1 MQLCLYQPEVIYG
14 EPAANLQRFEACL
27 EAQAEQLADALVLLP
42 ELFTTGY
49 VFEDREQLLPLAES
63 IPDGATCQRLAAMAQ
78 RYSCTVVAGLAE
90 REGDALF
97 NSVAAFGP
105 GADDSS
111 GGFIGRYRKLAQT
124 NIDRLYFE
132 RGGEPGEG
140 PRAESSEPKLGEV
153 GNLLIFDW
161 TVGEQTLRCGVAICF
176 DIWFPQIGQAYAREE
191 VDLLLHPANFGG
203 PQTLM
208 VARGQ
213 AIEAGLAIATCN
225 RVGQES
231 ARNLKASYRGE
242 SQVVNGQ
249 GEILAQAGGEAEF
262 LRVDL
267 DFPSYAERSR
277 RILGVDWWDENQ
289 AIVERL
295 K

>member
-1 MQLCLYQPEVIYG
+1 MRLCLYQPEVIYG
-14 EPAANLQRFEACL
+14 EPAANLQQFEDCL
-27 EAQAEQLADALVLLP
+27 GAQVENASGGNLADALVLLP

-49 VFEDREQLLPLAES
+49 VFDDRAGLLPLAEP
-63 IPDGATCQRLAAMAQ
+63 IPDGPTCQRLAALAQ
-78 RYSCTVVAGLAE
+78 RYGLTLVAGLAE
-90 REGDALF
+90 RDGELLF
-97 NSVAAFGP
+97 NSAVAFGP
-105 GADDSS
+105 Q
-111 GGFIGRYRKLAQT
+111 GFLGRYRKLAQT

-132 RGGEPGEG
+132 RGDG
-140 PRAESSEPKLGEV
+140 RSDSDS
-153 GNLLIFDW
+153 GNLLVFDW
-161 TVGEQTLRCGVAICF
+161 TVDERTFRCGVAICF
-176 DIWFPQIGQAYAREE
+176 DLWFPQIGQSYAREE

-225 RVGQES
+225 RIGQES
-231 ARNLKASYRGE
+231 ARGLKASYRGE
-242 SQVVNGQ
+242 SQVVNAQ
-249 GEILAQAGGEAEF
+249 GDILAQAGSGAEF
-262 LRVDL
+262 LIVDL

-295 K
+295 R

>member
-14 EPAANLQRFEACL
+14 DPAANLKQFEDCL
-27 EAQAEQLADALVLLP
+27 ASWPESLADALVLLP

-49 VFEDREQLLPLAES
+49 VFEDREQLLPLAEPVPS
-63 IPDGATCQRLAAMAQ
+63 GPTCQRLEALARQ
-78 RYSCTVVAGLAE
+78 YGCTIVAGLAE
-90 REGDALF
+90 REGDRLF
-97 NSVAAFGP
+97 NSAVAVGP
-105 GADDSS
+105 GVGFES
-111 GGFIGRYRKLAQT
+111 FIGRYRKLAQT
-124 NIDRLYFE
+124 NIDRLYFD
-132 RGGEPGEG
+132 RGGEPDSDRTREKLA
-140 PRAESSEPKLGEV
+140 PRLGEV

-161 TVGEQTLRCGVAICF
+161 TVGEKTLRCGLMICF
-176 DIWFPQIGQAYAREE
+176 DLWFPQMAQAYAREE

-203 PQTLM
+203 LQTLK
-208 VARGQ
+208 VAQGR

-231 ARNLKASYRGE
+231 ARGLTAAYRGE
-242 SQVVNGQ
+242 SQVIDAQ
-249 GEILAQAGGEAEF
+249 GEILAQAGGGAEF
-262 LRVDL
+262 LVVEL
-267 DFPSYAERSR
+267 DFPSYGERSR

>member
-1 MQLCLYQPEVIYG
+1 MQLCLYQPEIIYG
-14 EPAANLQRFEACL
+14 EPAANLERFADCL
-27 EAQAEQLADALVLLP
+27 AAQAEDLADALVVLP

-49 VFEDREQLLPLAES
+49 VFEERADLLPLAEA
-63 IPDGATCQRLAAMAQ
+63 IPDGPTCRSLAALAQ
-78 RYSCTVVAGLAE
+78 RYGLNLVAGLAE
-90 REGDALF
+90 LDGDQLF
-97 NSVAAFGP
+97 NSAVAFGP
-105 GADDSS
+105 Q
-111 GGFIGRYRKLAQT
+111 GFIGRYRKLAQT

-132 RGGEPGEG
+132 RGGERSGAQGGG
-140 PRAESSEPKLGEV
+140 PKAESSEPKLGEV

-161 TVGEQTLRCGVAICF
+161 TVGDRTLRCGVAICF
-176 DIWFPQIGQAYAREE
+176 DIWFPQIGQSYAREE
-191 VDLLLHPANFGG
+191 VDLLLHPSNFGG

-231 ARNLKASYRGE
+231 ARGLKANYRGE
-242 SQVVNGQ
+242 SQVVNAQ
-249 GEILAQAGGEAEF
+249 GEILAQADGEAEF
-262 LRVDL
+262 LSVDL

-295 K
+295 RS

>member
-1 MQLCLYQPEVIYG
+1 MRLCLYQPEVIYG
-14 EPAANLQRFEACL
+14 EPAANLQQFEDCL
-27 EAQAEQLADALVLLP
+27 GAQVENASGGNLADALVLLP

-49 VFEDREQLLPLAES
+49 VFDDRAGLLPLAEP
-63 IPDGATCQRLAAMAQ
+63 IPDGPTCQRLAALAQ
-78 RYSCTVVAGLAE
+78 RYGLTLVAGLAE
-90 REGDALF
+90 RDGERLF
-97 NSVAAFGP
+97 NSAVAFGP
-105 GADDSS
+105 Q
-111 GGFIGRYRKLAQT
+111 GFLGRYRKLAQT

-132 RGGEPGEG
+132 RGDG
-140 PRAESSEPKLGEV
+140 RSDSDS
-153 GNLLIFDW
+153 GNLLVFDW
-161 TVGEQTLRCGVAICF
+161 TVDERTFRCGVAICF
-176 DIWFPQIGQAYAREE
+176 DLWFPQIGQSYAREE

-225 RVGQES
+225 RIGQES
-231 ARNLKASYRGE
+231 ARGLKASYRGE
-242 SQVVNGQ
+242 SQVVNAQ
-249 GEILAQAGGEAEF
+249 GDILAQAGSGAEF
-262 LRVDL
+262 LIVDL

-295 K
+295 R

>member
-1 MQLCLYQPEVIYG
+1 MALAMQLCLYQPEIVYG
-14 EPAANLQRFEACL
+14 DPAANLQRFEDCL
-27 EAQAEQLADALVLLP
+27 ASRASLLTDALVVLP

-49 VFEDREQLLPLAES
+49 VFEHRAQLFPLAES
-63 IPDGATCQRLAAMAQ
+63 VPDGPTCQRLGALAQ
-78 RYSCTVVAGLAE
+78 RYGCTLVAGLAE
-90 REGDALF
+90 KVSDSLF
-97 NSVAAFGP
+97 NGVVAFGP
-105 GADDSS
+105 Q
-111 GGFIGRYRKLAQT
+111 GFLGRYRKFAQT

-132 RGGEPGEG
+132 RGGDRRGEP
-140 PRAESSEPKLGEV
+140 ASAVGEV

-161 TVGEQTLRCGVAICF
+161 TVGDRTLRCGVAICF
-176 DIWFPQIGQAYAREE
+176 DLWFPQIGQSYAREE
-191 VDLLLHPANFGG
+191 VDLLLHPSNFGG

-231 ARNLKASYRGE
+231 ARGLKANYRGE
-242 SQVVNGQ
+242 SQVVNAQ
-249 GEILAQAGGEAEF
+249 GEILAQAGSEAEF
-262 LRVDL
+262 LMVDL

-295 K
+295 NS

>member
-1 MQLCLYQPEVIYG
+1 MRLCLYQPEIIYG
-14 EPAANLQRFEACL
+14 EPEANLKQLEDCL
-27 EAQAEQLADALVLLP
+27 ASQAEPLSEALVLLP
-42 ELFTTGY
+42 ELCTTGY

-63 IPDGATCQRLAAMAQ
+63 IPDGSACQRLAALAQ
-78 RYSCTVVAGLAE
+78 RHGCTVVAGLAE
-90 REGDALF
+90 REGEQLF
-97 NSVAAFGP
+97 NSAVAFNP
-105 GADDSS
+105 Q
-111 GGFIGRYRKLAQT
+111 GFIGGYRKLAQT
-124 NIDRLYFE
+124 NIDRLYFQ
-132 RGGEPGEG
+132 RGGGDRQKPDQ
-140 PRAESSEPKLGEV
+140 ESGPKLGEV

-161 TVGEQTLRCGVAICF
+161 TVGERTLRCGVAICF
-176 DIWFPQIGQAYAREE
+176 DLWFPQIGQSYAREE

-225 RVGQES
+225 RTGEES
-231 ARNLKASYRGE
+231 ARGLKASYRGE
-242 SQVVNGQ
+242 SQVVNAQ

-262 LRVDL
+262 LTVDL

-289 AIVERL
+289 AIFEQLR
-295 K
+295 